1 VRLNCIAACV
11 PMGRDLSRPA
21 VSLNVG
27 STPRLAAMIG
37 APHPA
42 FARVQADDPRGHD
55 ARETLLFGRLLPLTE
70 V

>member
-1 VRLNCIAACV
+1 
-11 PMGRDLSRPA
+11 MGRDLSRPA

-42 FARVQADDPRGHD
+42 FARVHVYDPRGRD
-55 ARETLLFGRLLPLTE
+55 ARETLLFGRGYCC
-70 V
+70 